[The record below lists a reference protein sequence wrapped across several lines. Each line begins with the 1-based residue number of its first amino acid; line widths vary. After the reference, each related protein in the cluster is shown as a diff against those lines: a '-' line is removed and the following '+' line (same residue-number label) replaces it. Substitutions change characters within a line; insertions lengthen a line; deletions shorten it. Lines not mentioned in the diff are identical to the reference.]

1 MKSWVG
7 LMVLGLALCS
17 FGKSNVVRMVDIAYI
32 ERFAPLAIKEMHRV
46 GIPASIKLA
55 QAVIESNAGRSTLAA
70 NSNNHFG
77 IKCKSYWTGLS
88 YYHKDDDLDIKGKLI
103 ESCFRAYQDI
113 EASFKDHSDF
123 LKTSPKYLSL
133 FALDAM
139 DYRSWANGLK
149 ACGYATDKSYA
160 AKLIQTIEE
169 YHLYRYDTFQS
180 PVFDLPVHINP
191 MTTSPRE
198 TTID

>member
-1 MKSWVG
+1 MQ
-7 LMVLGLALCS
+7 
-17 FGKSNVVRMVDIAYI
+17 
-32 ERFAPLAIKEMHRV
+32 P
-46 GIPASIKLA
+46 GIYHVPVML
-55 QAVIESNAGRSTLAA
+55 QQVIEGLQIKPDGVYVDCT
-70 NSNNHFG
+70 FG
-77 IKCKSYWTGLS
+77 GGGHSKAILQQLNT
-88 YYHKDDDLDIKGKLI
+88 KGKLI

-180 PVFDLPVHINP
+180 PVFDLPVHIN
-191 MTTSPRE
+191 TIAISPRE